1 LVLKEVV
8 IVDSTATELK
18 TTTATRS
25 SFVMVVRK
33 DMAKHWRLY
42 TLGLPSLVFL
52 GLFNY
57 WPMFGLVL
65 AFKNFSFRH
74 GILGSPWM
82 QPLLKNFSLL
92 VNSDFAWNAIR
103 NTILLNLVFI
113 AIGTIA
119 ALTLALMLNE
129 IRTLWFKKVAQS
141 VTLLPFFIS
150 WIVVG
155 AFVASILS
163 FENGIVNRTIEALGG
178 DKVNFFTSPQYW
190 PVILAVESVWKG
202 VGYNSIIYLAA
213 IAGISPTYFEAAEID
228 GATRLQK
235 VFRISLPLLMPTV
248 IILNL
253 LALGRIMNSDFGLFW
268 HSTKNLYS
276 LWPTTDVIDTFIY
289 RGLRVNGDLGISSA
303 AGFFQSA
310 VSLVI
315 VLTFNTM
322 ARRIDRDSAL
332 F

>member
-1 LVLKEVV
+1 MASTDTTRQTTMAARSKPMAVLRR
-8 IVDSTATELK
+8 DLN
-18 TTTATRS
+18 
-25 SFVMVVRK
+25 
-33 DMAKHWRLY
+33 KHWRLY
-42 TLGLPSLVFL
+42 TLGLPALIFL

-65 AFKNFSFRH
+65 AFKNFSFRD

-82 QPLLKNFSLL
+82 QPLFKNFELL
-92 VNSDFAWNAIR
+92 VNSEFAWNAIR
-103 NTILLNLVFI
+103 NTILLNLLFI
-113 AIGTIA
+113 ALGTIA
-119 ALTLALMLNE
+119 ALSLAIMLNE
-129 IRTLWFKKVAQS
+129 IRVVWYKKVAQS
-141 VTLLPFFIS
+141 VTFLPFFIS

-155 AFVASILS
+155 TFVASILS
-163 FENGIVNRTIEALGG
+163 YENGIINRAIEALGG
-178 DKVNFFTSPQYW
+178 EKINFFTSPQYW
-190 PVILAVESVWKG
+190 PAILAIESIWKG

-235 VFRISLPLLMPTV
+235 IMRITLPLLMPTV

-289 RGLRVNGDLGISSA
+289 RGLRVTGDLGISSA
-303 AGFFQSA
+303 AGFFQSV
-310 VSLVI
+310 VSLAI